1 MRNHKLTRRDFMR
14 VGAGAA
20 ALGAAGKVT
29 FLTPS
34 FLTAAPRAVPPSDR
48 VRFASIGTGVRGCE
62 IMRAA
67 LACPGTE
74 IVAVCDLYDGRLTAG
89 QENAGK
95 QLPTTKDYRAILDRK
110 DVDAVLAAVPDHW
123 HRKIVEDGCAAGK
136 DVYCE
141 KPMSHTVE
149 DGFAMVEAMQKNN
162 RIVQVGSQAR
172 SSIVYAK
179 AHELYASGA
188 LGLVTAIEAWID
200 RNDASGAWVYPIPP
214 DASEK
219 TIDWERFLGNAPKR
233 PFDAKRFFRWR
244 CFRDYGEGLPGDLF
258 VHLLTGIFTIT
269 GINRTPLHAATMG
282 GLFRWTEDRDVPD
295 LVWTLYEYPEFRVAL
310 RCNLNNESPG
320 VTKVMGT
327 KGTLEIKNDVMTFT
341 PQDTRPRPE
350 SYSIYGWPE
359 KLRNEYL
366 REWRDQHPEPEPGK
380 FSVDAESQVFKAPDD
395 YDYGVD
401 HMNNFME
408 SVRTR
413 QPSVEDAV
421 FGNHTAI
428 ACHMANYSYFQK
440 TMATWD
446 EAAKQIKS

>member
-269 GINRTPLHAATMG
+269 GISRTPLHAATMG

-413 QPSVEDAV
+413 RPSVEDAV